1 MTLSADAHKRL
12 SRGEGVAAQLTARRS
27 GYLRFIVV
35 RVFKE
40 GSYYDPGYRDRPW
53 RYRAYEYELRAELL
67 DEVPSFDL
75 LEDFRDAR
83 PEDLPALVLLLAEW
97 APAADFRDNREVGA
111 PF

>member
-1 MTLSADAHKRL
+1 M
-12 SRGEGVAAQLTARRS
+12 
-27 GYLRFIVV
+27 
-35 RVFKE
+35 
-40 GSYYDPGYRDRPW
+40 
-53 RYRAYEYELRAELL
+53 L

-83 PEDLPALVLLLAEW
+83 PEDLPALVLLLEEW